1 MDCYIKCNMNS
12 GILKINEYYKT
23 FTKQEKKLADFLL
36 KNINEA
42 SVLTISELSKK
53 SGVSCSTINRFAIT
67 LGYKGFKEFIR
78 DMYHEANSLP
88 VQENVYEINHENPL
102 NMDIDTV
109 IKVVCNLNIE
119 SIRNSLM
126 MLEETKVLKAI
137 EAIHQAPRVV
147 VYALSGSVAPALDLK
162 FKFQRL
168 GINCEVYDNPH
179 SLILSA
185 TTLKSKDVVI
195 ALSYTGE
202 TKEILDA
209 LKYVK
214 ENGAKIIGITMVG
227 NNSLS
232 KICDICIEHSSVD
245 KGLRTYSTRSRVVQ
259 ENIIDI
265 LYIGL
270 CTKRKGF
277 LERYYSLFA
286 KDKEDKNNK

>member
-42 SVLTISELSKK
+42 SVLTISELSKE

-137 EAIHQAPRVV
+137 EAIHKAPRVV

-286 KDKEDKNNK
+286 KDKEDINNK

>member
-42 SVLTISELSKK
+42 SVLTISELSKE

-126 MLEETKVLKAI
+126 MIEETKVLKAI
-137 EAIHQAPRVV
+137 EAIHKAPRVV

-168 GINCEVYDNPH
+168 GINCEVYDNLH

>member
-1 MDCYIKCNMNS
+1 MNS

-137 EAIHQAPRVV
+137 EAIHKAPRDV

>member
-1 MDCYIKCNMNS
+1 MNS

-42 SVLTISELSKK
+42 SVLTISELSKE

-126 MLEETKVLKAI
+126 MIEETKVLKAI
-137 EAIHQAPRVV
+137 EAIHKAPRVV

-232 KICDICIEHSSVD
+232 KMCDICIEHSSVD

>member
-1 MDCYIKCNMNS
+1 MNS

-42 SVLTISELSKK
+42 SVLTISELSKE

-102 NMDIDTV
+102 NMDIDAV

-126 MLEETKVLKAI
+126 MIEETKVLKAI
-137 EAIHQAPRVV
+137 EAIHKAPRVV

>member
-1 MDCYIKCNMNS
+1 MNS

-42 SVLTISELSKK
+42 SVLTISELSKE

-126 MLEETKVLKAI
+126 MLEESKVLKAI
-137 EAIHQAPRVV
+137 EAIHKAPRVV

>member
-1 MDCYIKCNMNS
+1 MDYYIKCNMNS

-42 SVLTISELSKK
+42 SVLTISELSKE

-137 EAIHQAPRVV
+137 EAIHKAPRVV

>member
-1 MDCYIKCNMNS
+1 MNS

-42 SVLTISELSKK
+42 SVLTISELSKE

-137 EAIHQAPRVV
+137 EAIHKAPRVV

-162 FKFQRL
+162 VKFQRL

>member
-1 MDCYIKCNMNS
+1 MNS

-42 SVLTISELSKK
+42 SVLTISELSKE

-137 EAIHQAPRVV
+137 EAIHKAPRVV

-265 LYIGL
+265 LYIAL
-270 CTKRKGF
+270 CTKRKGI

>member
-42 SVLTISELSKK
+42 SVLTISELSKE

-126 MLEETKVLKAI
+126 MIEETKVLKAI
-137 EAIHQAPRVV
+137 EAIHKAPRVV

-286 KDKEDKNNK
+286 KDKEDKINK

>member
-1 MDCYIKCNMNS
+1 MNS

-137 EAIHQAPRVV
+137 EAIHKALRVV

>member
-42 SVLTISELSKK
+42 SVLTISELSKE

-137 EAIHQAPRVV
+137 EAIHKAPRVV

-209 LKYVK
+209 VKYVK
-214 ENGAKIIGITMVG
+214 ENGAKMIGITMVG

-232 KICDICIEHSSVD
+232 KISDICIEHSSVD

>member
-1 MDCYIKCNMNS
+1 MNS

-42 SVLTISELSKK
+42 SVLTISELSKE

-137 EAIHQAPRVV
+137 EAIHKAPRVV

-277 LERYYSLFA
+277 LEKYYSLFA

>member
-1 MDCYIKCNMNS
+1 MNS

-126 MLEETKVLKAI
+126 MIEETKVLKAI
-137 EAIHQAPRVV
+137 EAIHKAPRVV

-168 GINCEVYDNPH
+168 GINCEVYDNPN

>member
-42 SVLTISELSKK
+42 SVLTISELSKE

-126 MLEETKVLKAI
+126 MLEESKVLKAI
-137 EAIHQAPRVV
+137 EAIHKAPRVV

>member
-42 SVLTISELSKK
+42 SVLTISELSKE

-126 MLEETKVLKAI
+126 MIEETKVLKAI
-137 EAIHQAPRVV
+137 EAIHRAPRVV

>member
-42 SVLTISELSKK
+42 SLLTISELSKE

-126 MLEETKVLKAI
+126 MIEETKVLKAI
-137 EAIHQAPRVV
+137 EAIHKAPRVV

>member
-1 MDCYIKCNMNS
+1 MNS

-126 MLEETKVLKAI
+126 MIEETKVLKAI
-137 EAIHQAPRVV
+137 EAIHKAPRVV

-286 KDKEDKNNK
+286 KDKED

>member
-1 MDCYIKCNMNS
+1 MNS

-126 MLEETKVLKAI
+126 MIEETKVLKAI
-137 EAIHQAPRVV
+137 EAIHKAPRVV

-286 KDKEDKNNK
+286 KDKEDKNNR

>member
-1 MDCYIKCNMNS
+1 MNS

-42 SVLTISELSKK
+42 SVLTISELSKE

-126 MLEETKVLKAI
+126 MIEETKVLKAI
-137 EAIHQAPRVV
+137 EAIHKAPRVV

>member
-1 MDCYIKCNMNS
+1 MNS

-88 VQENVYEINHENPL
+88 VQENVYEINNENQL
-102 NMDIDTV
+102 NMDIHTV

-126 MLEETKVLKAI
+126 MIEETKVSKAI
-137 EAIHQAPRVV
+137 EAIHKAPRVV

>member
-1 MDCYIKCNMNS
+1 MNS

-42 SVLTISELSKK
+42 SVLTISELSKE

-102 NMDIDTV
+102 NMDIDAV

-137 EAIHQAPRVV
+137 EAIHKAPRVV

-277 LERYYSLFA
+277 LEKYYSLFA

>member
-1 MDCYIKCNMNS
+1 MNR

-42 SVLTISELSKK
+42 SVLTISELSKE

-137 EAIHQAPRVV
+137 EAIHKAPRVV

>member
-1 MDCYIKCNMNS
+1 MNS

-42 SVLTISELSKK
+42 SVLTISELSKE

-126 MLEETKVLKAI
+126 MIEETKVLKAI
-137 EAIHQAPRVV
+137 EAIHKAPRVV

-286 KDKEDKNNK
+286 KDKEDKINK

>member
-1 MDCYIKCNMNS
+1 MNS

-67 LGYKGFKEFIR
+67 LGYKCFKEFIR

-126 MLEETKVLKAI
+126 MIEETKVLKAI
-137 EAIHQAPRVV
+137 EAIHKAPRVV

-179 SLILSA
+179 SLNLSA

>member
-1 MDCYIKCNMNS
+1 MNS

-42 SVLTISELSKK
+42 SVLTISELSKE

-137 EAIHQAPRVV
+137 EAIHRAPRVV

>member
-126 MLEETKVLKAI
+126 MIEETKVLKAI
-137 EAIHQAPRVV
+137 EAIHKAPRVV

>member
-1 MDCYIKCNMNS
+1 MNS

-42 SVLTISELSKK
+42 SVLTISELSKE

-126 MLEETKVLKAI
+126 MIEETKVLKAI
-137 EAIHQAPRVV
+137 EAIHRAPRVV